1 MSDDSRKELL
11 ARIRKC
17 LALGKSANEN
27 EAAAA
32 IAKARA
38 LMDAHGI
45 SDDDIALSE
54 VGEAEARGS
63 RTQRPPLWEEALCGT
78 VRHALGCRVI
88 LHAHTLDRVYIGK
101 GAAPD
106 VAAYAFAVL
115 FRKLK
120 AARAEYVRTTL
131 RRCGPARKRQRADV
145 FCEAWA
151 SAVYA
156 QVRRLMPKQ
165 EIDPLVGQYL
175 ARTYPNLVTVDVR
188 AASQKGR
195 STDNDYW
202 RGASAG
208 SKVELHGAVGGVG
221 PAGLLG

>member
-1 MSDDSRKELL
+1 MADTRKELL

-32 IAKARA
+32 IGKART

-54 VGEAEARGS
+54 IGEAEARGS
-63 RTQRPPLWEEALCGT
+63 RTQKTSLWEEALCCT
-78 VRHALGCRVI
+78 VRHALGCKVI
-88 LHAHTLDRVYIGK
+88 LHGWTLDRIYIGK

-120 AARAEYVRTTL
+120 AARAEYVRTVL
-131 RRCGPARKRQRADV
+131 KRCGPARKRQRADV

-151 SAVYA
+151 YAVYA
-156 QVRRLMPKQ
+156 QVRRLMPKA
-165 EIDPLVGQYL
+165 ELDPLIGQYL
-175 ARTYPNLVTVDVR
+175 TRTYPSLVTVDVR

-195 STDNDYW
+195 STDDDYW

-208 SKVELHGAVGGVG
+208 RKVELHNAVGGGTG
-221 PAGLLG
+221 PAGLLA